1 MIDYKNLSIVGISAI
16 PIGGV
21 VPIDNPMEIYRL
33 AVHMEPICVKNH
45 GVALSATQV
54 GVPYNFFVVINENG
68 NEYYANCSYE
78 GTGEKST
85 YVEACLSLRNEDGSF
100 MHFEVPRYRSVR
112 VRGHKL
118 MVNKDEVSV
127 GFMEIDE
134 LYDGMR
140 AIVCQHEIDHA
151 NGILISQVGRQI
163 HIHRS

>member
-1 MIDYKNLSIVGISAI
+1 
-16 PIGGV
+16 
-21 VPIDNPMEIYRL
+21 
-33 AVHMEPICVKNH
+33 
-45 GVALSATQV
+45 
-54 GVPYNFFVVINENG
+54 
-68 NEYYANCSYE
+68 
-78 GTGEKST
+78 
-85 YVEACLSLRNEDGSF
+85 